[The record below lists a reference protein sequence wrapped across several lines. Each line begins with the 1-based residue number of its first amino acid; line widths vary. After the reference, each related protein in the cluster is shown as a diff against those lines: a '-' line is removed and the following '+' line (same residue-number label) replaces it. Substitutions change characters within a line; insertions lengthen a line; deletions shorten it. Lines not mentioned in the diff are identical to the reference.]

1 MKNVL
6 SRRETANSS
15 YENSRWKTIMEFEC
29 AVLFIPSFLRS
40 FDFTIIVI
48 TLPEVSLKYNT
59 ITALVKVPGTEVTE
73 RV

>member
-1 MKNVL
+1 
-6 SRRETANSS
+6 
-15 YENSRWKTIMEFEC
+15 MEFEC